1 MGGASG
7 QGRAVPGRT
16 GRGPLAAGRAE
27 VAGALPA
34 LLLEV
39 FFLDMAGGL
48 AGAQCSPAAAAAP
61 REALLPSPSEPDPE
75 QKPKLSRGGNIP
87 GARLRAAP
95 PPPPHGRAATLAR
108 PPAAAATNGRQGAGS
123 CK

>member
-7 QGRAVPGRT
+7 PGRAVPGRT

-34 LLLEV
+34 LLLGV

-61 REALLPSPSEPDPE
+61 RDALLPSPSEPDRE
-75 QKPKLSRGGNIP
+75 QKPKPSLGGGGGDIP
-87 GARLRAAP
+87 GARLRAA
-95 PPPPHGRAATLAR
+95 LVF
-108 PPAAAATNGRQGAGS
+108 
-123 CK
+123 C